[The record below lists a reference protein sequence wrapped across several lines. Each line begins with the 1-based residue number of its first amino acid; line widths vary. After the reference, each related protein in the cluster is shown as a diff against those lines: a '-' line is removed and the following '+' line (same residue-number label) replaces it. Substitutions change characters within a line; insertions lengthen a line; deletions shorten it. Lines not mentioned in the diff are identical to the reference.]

1 MKQESPF
8 ISNNSRH
15 DSTFVAIKK
24 DKLDLI
30 VLRYMAR
37 RLHLILHQLDTP
49 IPTISD
55 QPFIYHLPERYGRM
69 HRIAIYKYQ
78 ELLFRS
84 NFTFV
89 GFISHKQKNL
99 QPHIIAEIEATDRK
113 LVNELVG
120 NPGILSYSS
129 LELRNGDWCNLVVM
143 NNANA
148 KTHLKNTKTHT
159 YAAHQLAGHYYEWIR
174 LHNGIMSEGLD
185 HTEMHLQKTR
195 HYSFTVAQQ
204 RPAMREENYG
214 NYAC

>member
-15 DSTFVAIKK
+15 DSKFVAVKK
-24 DKLDLI
+24 GKLDLI

-37 RLHLILHQLDTP
+37 RLHLTLRQLDAP

-55 QPFIYHLPERYGRM
+55 QPFIYHLPERYGRT

-113 LVNELVG
+113 LVNELVS

-129 LELRNGDWCNLVVM
+129 LELRNGDRCNLVVM

-148 KTHLKNTKTHT
+148 KTHLKNTKAHT

-185 HTEMHLQKTR
+185 HTEMRLQKTK
-195 HYSFTVAQQ
+195 HYSFTAAQQ
-204 RPAMREENYG
+204 YPAIREESYG

>member
-1 MKQESPF
+1 MKQESSF
-8 ISNNSRH
+8 ISNNSQH
-15 DSTFVAIKK
+15 DSTFVTVKK
-24 DKLDLI
+24 GKLDLI

-37 RLHLILHQLDTP
+37 RLHLILQQLDTP
-49 IPTISD
+49 IPIISNR
-55 QPFIYHLPERYGRM
+55 PFIYHLPERYGRT

-84 NFTFV
+84 DFTFV

-99 QPHIIAEIEATDRK
+99 QPHIIAEIEATDQK

-148 KTHLKNTKTHT
+148 KTHLKNTKTHV

-174 LHNGIMSEGLD
+174 LHNGIMPEGLD
-185 HTEMHLQKTR
+185 HTEMHLQKTK
-195 HYSFTVAQQ
+195 HYSFIATHQ
-204 RPAMREENYG
+204 RPAIREESYG
-214 NYAC
+214 SHAC

>member
-55 QPFIYHLPERYGRM
+55 QPFIYRLPERYGRM

-99 QPHIIAEIEATDRK
+99 QPHIIAEI
-113 LVNELVG
+113 
-120 NPGILSYSS
+120 
-129 LELRNGDWCNLVVM
+129 
-143 NNANA
+143 
-148 KTHLKNTKTHT
+148 
-159 YAAHQLAGHYYEWIR
+159 
-174 LHNGIMSEGLD
+174 
-185 HTEMHLQKTR
+185 
-195 HYSFTVAQQ
+195 
-204 RPAMREENYG
+204 
-214 NYAC
+214 